1 MYATTKKGVRD
12 MVSNRTAQEWTD
24 AFVLEDEAARML
36 RIPKRTIMIYK
47 RGERKGRSAPQA
59 YRCGRWGRY
68 KAADVIA
75 SAEARCSDDRDKKGE

>member
-1 MYATTKKGVRD
+1 
-12 MVSNRTAQEWTD
+12 
-24 AFVLEDEAARML
+24 ML

-75 SAEARCSDDRDKKGE
+75 SAEARYNDDRDKKGE